1 MIEENLRKI
10 NDEIK
15 NKNVTLIAVS
25 KTKPIEDI
33 MAAYNFGQRDFGEN
47 YVQELLSK
55 IDNLPSDINWH
66 LIGHLQTNKV
76 KDVVG
81 KVKLIQSVDS
91 IKLAEKISKEAGKKN
106 IVQDI
111 LLEINLGKEESK
123 TGIIEE
129 DLDNI
134 LNNIKNLPNIRI
146 LGLMGVVPN
155 RDNNKK
161 LFTHLKELANIYNE
175 KYHSFS
181 IDLSIIS
188 MGMSHDYLDAIECGS
203 NMIRVGTNIF
213 GERNYN

>member
-33 MAAYNFGQRDFGEN
+33 MVAYNFGQRDFGEN

-91 IKLAEKISKEAGKKN
+91 IKLAEKISKEAEKKN

-146 LGLMGVVPN
+146 LGLMGVVPIS
-155 RDNNKK
+155 DNNKK

-175 KYHSFS
+175 NQKGGNKQRLF
-181 IDLSIIS
+181 
-188 MGMSHDYLDAIECGS
+188 
-203 NMIRVGTNIF
+203 NFR
-213 GERNYN
+213 